1 MQNRKSR
8 RSLSVVFPTG
18 QSFPI
23 HYYKTSDSYRAEL
36 PAGVYEAELLPELS
50 GILKRE
56 FEGVRMVWAAL

>member
-23 HYYKTSDSYRAEL
+23 NYYKTSDSYRAEL

-50 GILKRE
+50 GILKKE
-56 FEGVRMVWAAL
+56 FEGVRMVWTAF

>member
-8 RSLSVVFPTG
+8 RALSVVFPTG

-23 HYYKTSDSYRAEL
+23 NYYQTSDTYRAEL

-50 GILKRE
+50 GILKQE
-56 FEGVRMVWAAL
+56 FDGVRMVWTAL

>member
-23 HYYKTSDSYRAEL
+23 HYYKTSDTYRAEL

-50 GILKRE
+50 GILKQE
-56 FEGVRMVWAAL
+56 FEGVRMVWTAL

>member
-23 HYYKTSDSYRAEL
+23 HYYKTSDTYRAEL

-50 GILKRE
+50 GILKQD
-56 FEGVRMVWAAL
+56 FEGVRMVWTAL

>member
-23 HYYKTSDSYRAEL
+23 NYYQTSDTYRAEL

-50 GILKRE
+50 GILKKE
-56 FEGVRMVWAAL
+56 FDGVRMVWTAL